1 MAIEFAESTAA
12 GFALAVKSMKSA
24 PISKECIKGKKQWY
38 LAGWPKD
45 KVADALELVENL
57 KGMRNRKVYVDG
69 DELQWNDVFD
79 FAWCANSRKSAYRP
93 HEYCFGMDEKRLNIW
108 GCKRARMDWNDWAD
122 WFGYGSFKKS
132 GMLSKNVV
140 FVFDKNRI
148 RHELETNLY
157 GCRLCPHIQF
167 DLIEAVLD
175 ELPNEVTPGEKGP
188 WKYKR
193 DYSESP
199 GAIFVKEKVNEG
211 GFTYTNEYYSSG
223 VRPSSV
229 YVGLE
234 VLKKAFAKCN
244 TPKEIAKGVLE
255 YKE

>member
-1 MAIEFAESTAA
+1 
-12 GFALAVKSMKSA
+12 
-24 PISKECIKGKKQWY
+24 
-38 LAGWPKD
+38 
-45 KVADALELVENL
+45 
-57 KGMRNRKVYVDG
+57 
-69 DELQWNDVFD
+69 
-79 FAWCANSRKSAYRP
+79 
-93 HEYCFGMDEKRLNIW
+93 
-108 GCKRARMDWNDWAD
+108 MDWSDWAN

-132 GMLSKNVV
+132 GRLSKNVV
-140 FVFDKNRI
+140 FEFDKKRI

-157 GCRLCPHIQF
+157 SCRLCPNLQF

-175 ELPNEVTPGEKGP
+175 ALPNEVSPSDKGP

-199 GAIFVKEKVNEG
+199 GSIFVKETAKEG

-223 VRPSSV
+223 VTPASV

-234 VLKKAFAKCN
+234 ILKKAFMKCN
-244 TPKEIAKGVLE
+244 IPVDIVKGVLE

>member
-1 MAIEFAESTAA
+1 
-12 GFALAVKSMKSA
+12 
-24 PISKECIKGKKQWY
+24 
-38 LAGWPKD
+38 
-45 KVADALELVENL
+45 
-57 KGMRNRKVYVDG
+57 
-69 DELQWNDVFD
+69 
-79 FAWCANSRKSAYRP
+79 
-93 HEYCFGMDEKRLNIW
+93 
-108 GCKRARMDWNDWAD
+108 MDWNDWAD

-132 GMLSKNVV
+132 GPLSKNIV
-140 FVFDKNRI
+140 FEFDKKRI

-157 GCRLCPHIQF
+157 SCRLCPHLQF

-175 ELPNEVTPGEKGP
+175 VLPNEVSLGDKGP

-199 GAIFVKEKVNEG
+199 GAIFAKEAVKEG
-211 GFTYTNEYYSSG
+211 GYSCTNEYYSSG

-234 VLKKAFAKCN
+234 LLKKAFLKCN
-244 TPKEIAKGVLE
+244 IPKNISKGVLE